1 MHSVPKEV
9 IMANSV
15 DPDQLLQNA
24 ASDQVLQYLIINSTI
39 SVQIIRNPLSDKWT
53 IPICRNGRDH
63 MSHITRKRVFGDFQ
77 PGKIQTS
84 LLSYRN

>member
-1 MHSVPKEV
+1 MHSVPGEE

-24 ASDQVLQYLIINSTI
+24 VSDQVLQYLIINSTI

-53 IPICRNGRDH
+53 IPICRDERDH
-63 MSHITRKRVFGDFQ
+63 IVEVG
-77 PGKIQTS
+77 
-84 LLSYRN
+84 